1 MKEIIKL
8 KKFIKYLILILIVL
22 VVIGFGGITYF
33 TNTIINQQA
42 NTRVVKNSN
51 LIDKYSNLIDQIET
65 KTSDDLKINSW
76 RFTVDNPEGI
86 VLVIH
91 GMHGQDA
98 SSLLD
103 FGKFFYDNNYESFC
117 IDLRAHGKS
126 EGEKIGF
133 GYTETRDLNSL
144 LDWIKIQPKYKD
156 KEIILFGLSM
166 GGATAINT
174 TPFRTDIDK
183 IISVSSFASYEKT
196 FLDYMRKDEVP
207 EYIVQAFKPSI
218 RMLLS
223 LKYNTSPTKNSP
235 VNNIKDINIPT
246 LLIHGTDDQQI
257 SINQAYELK
266 QNGKEN
272 IHLWEVKDYNHLV
285 VTDILNEDNNWYKER
300 LINFIK
306 N

>member
-126 EGEKIGF
+126 EGKKIGF

>member
-8 KKFIKYLILILIVL
+8 KKFIKYLIIILVIIIA
-22 VVIGFGGITYF
+22 IGFGGITYF
-33 TNTIINQQA
+33 TNSIINQQA
-42 NTRVVKNSN
+42 NNRIVKNSELLN
-51 LIDKYSNLIDQIET
+51 NYSNLIDQVET
-65 KTSDDLKINSW
+65 ETSDNLKINSW
-76 RFTVDNPEGI
+76 RFSVNDPKAI
-86 VLVIH
+86 VVVIH

-103 FGKFFYDNNYESFC
+103 FGKFFYDNNYETFC

-126 EGEKIGF
+126 EGERIGF

-156 KEIILFGLSM
+156 KEVILFGLSM

-174 TPFRTDIDK
+174 ASFRNDIDK
-183 IISVSSFASYEKT
+183 IISVSSFASYERT
-196 FLDYMRKDEVP
+196 FLDYMRKDNIP

-218 RMLLS
+218 RLILTI
-223 LKYNTSPTKNSP
+223 KYNTSPTKNSP
-235 VNNIKDINIPT
+235 VTNIKDINVPI
-246 LLIHGTDDQQI
+246 LLIHGNNDQQI

-266 QNGKEN
+266 ENGKEN
-272 IHLWEVKDYNHLV
+272 VQLWDIKDYNHLV

-300 LINFIK
+300 LINFINK
-306 N
+306 

>member
-1 MKEIIKL
+1 L
-8 KKFIKYLILILIVL
+8 KKFIKYLIITLIVL
-22 VVIGFGGITYF
+22 IIIGFGGITYF
-33 TNTIINQQA
+33 TNTIIDQQA
-42 NTRVVKNSN
+42 NTRVVKDSN
-51 LIDKYSNLIDQIET
+51 LIDKYSNLIDQVET

-86 VLVIH
+86 VVVIH

-103 FGKFFYDNNYESFC
+103 FGKFFYDNNYETFC

-133 GYTETRDLNSL
+133 AYTETKDLNSL

-174 TPFRTDIDK
+174 APLRNDIDK

-207 EYIVQAFKPSI
+207 EYIVQSFKPSI

-235 VNNIKDINIPT
+235 VNNIKDINIPI
-246 LLIHGTDDQQI
+246 LLIHGTNDQQI

-266 QNGKEN
+266 ENGKDN
-272 IHLWEVKDYNHLV
+272 VQLWTVKDYNHLV
-285 VTDILNEDNNWYKER
+285 VTDILNEANNWYQER

>member
-1 MKEIIKL
+1 MKKT
-8 KKFIKYLILILIVL
+8 IKYLIIITIVIL
-22 VVIGFGGITYF
+22 VIGFGGITYF

-42 NTRVVKNSN
+42 NTRVIKNSD
-51 LIDKYSNLIDQIET
+51 LIEEYSTLIDQVET
-65 KTSDDLKINSW
+65 TTSDDLKINSW
-76 RFTVDNPEGI
+76 RFTVDNPEG
-86 VLVIH
+86 VVVVIH

-98 SSLLD
+98 SSLLE
-103 FGKFFYDNNYESFC
+103 FGKFFYDNNYETFC

-126 EGEKIGF
+126 EGDEIGF

-156 KEIILFGLSM
+156 KEVILFGLSM

-174 TPFRTDIDK
+174 APIRSDIDK
-183 IISVSSFASYEKT
+183 IISVSSFASYERT

-207 EYIVQAFKPSI
+207 EFIVQAFKPSI

-235 VNNIKDINIPT
+235 AFNIKDITIPT
-246 LLIHGTDDQQI
+246 LLIHGSNDQQV
-257 SINQAYELK
+257 SVDQAYELK
-266 QNGKEN
+266 ENGNEN
-272 IHLWEVKDYNHLV
+272 VELWVVKDFNHLV
-285 VTDILNEDNNWYKER
+285 VTDILDDENDWYRDR

-306 N
+306 K

>member
-1 MKEIIKL
+1 M

-126 EGEKIGF
+126 EGKKIGF

>member
-1 MKEIIKL
+1 M
-8 KKFIKYLILILIVL
+8 KKFIKYLIITLIVL
-22 VVIGFGGITYF
+22 IIIGFGGITYF
-33 TNTIINQQA
+33 TNSIINQQA
-42 NTRVVKNSN
+42 NTRIVKDSN
-51 LIDKYSNLIDQIET
+51 LIDKYSNLIDQVEMR
-65 KTSDDLKINSW
+65 TSDDLKINSW
-76 RFTVDNPEGI
+76 RFAVDNPEGI
-86 VLVIH
+86 VVVIH

-98 SSLLD
+98 SSLLE
-103 FGKFFYDNNYESFC
+103 FGKFFYDNNYETFC

-133 GYTETRDLNSL
+133 AYTETRDLNSL

-174 TPFRTDIDK
+174 APFRNDIDK

-207 EYIVQAFKPSI
+207 EYLVQAFKPSI

-235 VNNIKDINIPT
+235 VNNIKDISIPT
-246 LLIHGTDDQQI
+246 LLIHGTNDQQI
-257 SINQAYELK
+257 SVNQAYELK
-266 QNGKEN
+266 EKGKDN
-272 IHLWEVKDYNHLV
+272 VQLWTVKDYNHLV
-285 VTDILNEDNNWYKER
+285 VTDILDEENNWYQER

>member
-1 MKEIIKL
+1 MKKL
-8 KKFIKYLILILIVL
+8 IKYLMLILIIL
-22 VVIGFGGITYF
+22 IVIGFGGITYF
-33 TNTIINQQA
+33 TNSIIKQQA
-42 NTRVVKNSN
+42 NTRVVKDSI
-51 LIDKYSNLIDQIET
+51 LINQYSNLIDQVET
-65 KTSDDLKINSW
+65 KSSDNLKINSW
-76 RFTVDNPEGI
+76 RFSVDNPEAI
-86 VLVIH
+86 VVVIH

-103 FGKFFYDNNYESFC
+103 FGKFFYDNNYETFC

-174 TPFRTDIDK
+174 APFRNDIDR
-183 IISVSSFASYEKT
+183 IISVSSFASYENT
-196 FLDYMRKDEVP
+196 FLDYMRKDNVS
-207 EYIVQAFKPSI
+207 EYIVQAFRPSI

-223 LKYNTSPTKNSP
+223 YKYNTSPTKNSP
-235 VNNIKDINIPT
+235 VNNIKDIIVPT
-246 LLIHGTDDQQI
+246 LLIHGNNDQQI
-257 SINQAYELK
+257 SVNQAYEIK
-266 QNGKEN
+266 DNGKEN
-272 IHLWEVKDYNHLV
+272 VQLWIVKDYNHLV
-285 VTDILNEDNNWYKER
+285 VTDILAKENDWYKER

>member
-1 MKEIIKL
+1 MKEILKVKKL
-8 KKFIKYLILILIVL
+8 IKYLMLILIIL
-22 VVIGFGGITYF
+22 IVIGFGGITYF
-33 TNTIINQQA
+33 TNSIIKQQA
-42 NTRVVKNSN
+42 NTRVVKDSI
-51 LIDKYSNLIDQIET
+51 LINQYSNLIDQVET
-65 KTSDDLKINSW
+65 KSSDNLKINSW
-76 RFTVDNPEGI
+76 RFSVDNPEAI
-86 VLVIH
+86 VVVIH

-103 FGKFFYDNNYESFC
+103 FGKFFYDNNYETFC

-174 TPFRTDIDK
+174 APFRNDIDR
-183 IISVSSFASYEKT
+183 IISVSSFASYENT
-196 FLDYMRKDEVP
+196 FLDYMRKDNVS
-207 EYIVQAFKPSI
+207 EYIVQAFRPSI

-223 LKYNTSPTKNSP
+223 YKYNTSPTKNSP
-235 VNNIKDINIPT
+235 VNNIKDIIVPT
-246 LLIHGTDDQQI
+246 LLIHGNNDQQI
-257 SINQAYELK
+257 SVNQAYEIK
-266 QNGKEN
+266 DNGKEN
-272 IHLWEVKDYNHLV
+272 VQLWIVKDYNHLV
-285 VTDILNEDNNWYKER
+285 VTDILAKENDWYKER